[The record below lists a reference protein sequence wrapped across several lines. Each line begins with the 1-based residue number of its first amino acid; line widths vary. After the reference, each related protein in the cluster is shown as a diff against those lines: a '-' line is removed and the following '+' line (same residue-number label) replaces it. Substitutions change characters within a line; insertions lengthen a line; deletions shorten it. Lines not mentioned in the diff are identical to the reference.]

1 MDLKQA
7 LSHIQAHLAELETAA
22 RKLPN
27 QNFADL
33 IKAAG
38 GRLAQASEHPDLEA
52 VGEQLRAD
60 LHGNQEQEEL
70 KFPAPGVGSDG
81 LPLKPNHPDDMA
93 DWQKPFDP
101 TDKPGEAAGL

>member
-1 MDLKQA
+1 MDLKQGLA
-7 LSHIQAHLAELETAA
+7 GLQAHLAELEASA

-70 KFPAPGVGSDG
+70 KFSPGPQGGPALDFDPATGAGTTSYTPPFVPPQSDG
-81 LPLKPNHPDDMA
+81 A
-93 DWQKPFDP
+93 
-101 TDKPGEAAGL
+101 